1 MTEEQFEA
9 LKRWMDCTATAVAMH
24 LDGGGGMAL
33 SRVEQQVRDAE
44 RDAHDAFCGK
54 TWEQPRG

>member
-9 LKRWMDCTATAVAMH
+9 LKRWVDRAATAIAMR

-33 SRVEQQVRDAE
+33 SAVEDQVVEAEQRARDA
-44 RDAHDAFCGK
+44 FLGK
-54 TWEQPRG
+54 THRG